1 MDINFKTLKIGQTVV
16 GTVINVSANEIRLD
30 VQSSLEGQIYLDQYD
45 TEAHTSFIGLIEEGD
60 QVQAVV
66 KKIDEQHGQ
75 VLLSRIALLQEESL
89 KQLIA
94 TKQDQRLLTATVVA
108 ANEHGLLFKLFG
120 FEAFMHISQVD
131 FNVTDLASY
140 VNQELTF
147 YVTDVDMSK
156 RSIKLSRTKYLVEQ
170 RNQHKDEE
178 YEELTVGQ
186 TYNVTIQDIKSFGVF
201 VDFTYNRGFLPL
213 GEIAHE
219 HVTDPSAYIKVGD
232 VVEVKLLEKK
242 LQKNKPRITVSRKRL
257 LETPFDLFAKSHKK
271 GQTVQATVVNKL
283 PFGLIVEVAAHVTG
297 LLHDNE
303 ISFNPNDNFKASVVH
318 GTPIDVAI
326 LAIDQAKQRISLSK
340 KALESNPWK
349 NVTVRRG
356 EVVSAVVSEINI
368 GKGFTVNV
376 QGVDALLPV
385 TELKEG
391 PVGKLEDLYAVG
403 ETIDVVVA
411 KCFPDEWV
419 MEVSVLQLQNQRE
432 RKQFDSYIKTQE
444 TRSVTLGDLF
454 GNVLEKKRTAAS
466 TAKKVPAKAVT
477 ANAPTKA
484 KAVAPKAK
492 ALVSD
497 SSSLSV
503 KELKAAAKAKGIAGY
518 STMKKAELI
527 SALQ

>member
-1 MDINFKTLKIGQTVV
+1 MDINFKTLKVGQTVV

-30 VQSSLEGQIYLDQYD
+30 LQSSLEGQIYLDQYD
-45 TEAHTSFIGLIEEGD
+45 TEPHTSFVGLIEEGD

-75 VLLSRIALLQEESL
+75 VLLSRIAILQEESL
-89 KQLIA
+89 KQLVA
-94 TKQDQRLLTATVVA
+94 TKQDQRLLTAKVLS

-131 FNVTDLASY
+131 FNVTDLSAF

-170 RNQHKDEE
+170 RIQQKDDE
-178 YEELTVGQ
+178 YEKLTIGK
-186 TYNVTIQDIKSFGVF
+186 TYKVTIQEIKSFGVF

-219 HVTDPSAYIKVGD
+219 HVTNPSDYIQVGD
-232 VVEVKLLEKK
+232 VVEVKLIEKK

-257 LETPFDLFAKSHKK
+257 LETPFDLFAKAHKK
-271 GQTVQATVVNKL
+271 GQTIQATVINKL
-283 PFGLIVEVAAHVTG
+283 PFGLIVEVAPHVTG

-318 GTPIDVAI
+318 GTVIDVAI
-326 LAIDQAKQRISLSK
+326 LAIDKAKQRISLSK

-356 EVVSAVVSEINI
+356 DVVSAVVSEVNV
-368 GKGFTVNV
+368 GKGFTVIV
-376 QGVDALLPV
+376 QGVDAVLPV

-391 PVGKLEDLYAVG
+391 PVGKLEELYAIG
-403 ETIDVVVA
+403 ETIDVVVS
-411 KCFPDEWV
+411 KCFADEWL
-419 MEVSVLQLQNQRE
+419 MEVSVLQLQSQRE

-454 GNVLEKKRTAAS
+454 GKVLEKKRNAA
-466 TAKKVPAKAVT
+466 PAPIKPAIKAS
-477 ANAPTKA
+477 
-484 KAVAPKAK
+484 APKEAAK
-492 ALVSD
+492 PVVQATSNVA
-497 SSSLSV
+497 SLSV
-503 KELKAAAKAKGIAGY
+503 KELKELAKAKGIAGY
-518 STMKKAELI
+518 TTMKKADLI
-527 SALQ
+527 AALQ